1 MNILKEVFMRNA
13 VFDRSPV
20 WNMLSDMD
28 EMFERI
34 VPNEESARTV
44 IPYDMQEGE
53 NGYLLSVDLPGVMKD
68 DLNIEVTER
77 VMTLSGERKT
87 GVQGR
92 KFFCRFL
99 IPESADTSKIEAS
112 LENGVLEIGLPKL
125 ESSKPRNIQIKV
137 GDKSLFSKLLGG
149 KKHEPAKEENKRAV
163 QVS

>member
-13 VFDRSPV
+13 MFDRSPV
-20 WNMLSDMD
+20 WNMLGEMN
-28 EMFERI
+28 EMFERVI
-34 VPNEESARTV
+34 PNEESARTV
-44 IPYDMQEGE
+44 IPYNMQEGE
-53 NGYLLSVDLPGVMKD
+53 NGYLLSVDLPGVTKD
-68 DLNIEVTER
+68 DLNIEVAER

-87 GVQGR
+87 AVQGS

-149 KKHEPAKEENKRAV
+149 KKHESVKEENKRAV
-163 QVS
+163 